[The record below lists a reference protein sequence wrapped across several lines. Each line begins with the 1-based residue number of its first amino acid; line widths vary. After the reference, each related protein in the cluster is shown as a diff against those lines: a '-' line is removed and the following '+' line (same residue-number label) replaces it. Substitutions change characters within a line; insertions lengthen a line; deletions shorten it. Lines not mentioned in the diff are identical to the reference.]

1 MVQEK
6 LVRPNQPLDTIS
18 TCLIVIAVAFWGFA
32 FPLLKI
38 AVRYIPPLTLGW
50 VRYMVAALPL
60 LIYFIVKEGPGSLL
74 KPLKRDWHLFVA
86 MGFLMVALPNATQ
99 NIGIKYTTSS
109 MSALIQTSE
118 PIFTILLAS
127 MFLGERLSM
136 RKVGG
141 TVMALLASVLLV
153 WLGGLSLGGGKVFVG
168 NVLMFICSVSYG
180 ISAVFTKAA
189 LRRNDPLKTAAI
201 AMFLGSIML
210 IPTSLV
216 IGEPIDWFIG
226 MPDIAW
232 LVLALLCLFP
242 CLFATVLWYHVLTYT
257 EVSRQILFLYLI
269 PVFAS
274 IGAFVTWGEILTPI
288 SIALGLVIVIG
299 VLIAQFE
306 VKRKK
311 GRLLPRPGR

>member
-1 MVQEK
+1 MVHEER
-6 LVRPNQPLDTIS
+6 VRPNQPLDTIS

-60 LIYFIVKEGPGSLL
+60 LIYFMVREGPMSLL
-74 KPLKRDWHLFVA
+74 RPLKRDWRLFVA
-86 MGFLMVALPNATQ
+86 MGFFMVALPNATQ
-99 NIGIKYTTSS
+99 NIGIQYTTASLSS
-109 MSALIQTSE
+109 LIQTSE
-118 PIFTILLAS
+118 PIFTIILAS
-127 MFLGERLSM
+127 MFLDERLSM

-141 TVMALLASVLLV
+141 TLMALTASILLV
-153 WLGGLSLGGGKVFVG
+153 WLGGLSLGGGKVFIG

-180 ISAVFTKAA
+180 VSAVFTKAA

-210 IPTSLV
+210 IPTSLA
-216 IGEPIDWFIG
+216 IGEPVDWFLG

-274 IGAFVTWGEILTPI
+274 VGAFATWGEVLTPI
-288 SIALGLVIVIG
+288 SILLGVIIVIS
-299 VLIAQFE
+299 VLFAQSDARS
-306 VKRKK
+306 KR
-311 GRLLPRPGR
+311 GRRSRRPGR